1 MAIPWLIGAAVV
13 AIAAAVAN
21 DTAEEKR
28 RKEEEEAERRRAR
41 EKARLEEEALAERRR
56 AREKARLEEERQ
68 QKDSAKRKAKKLL
81 TDYDI
86 PFTLGF
92 LDEIAE
98 LAINNQS
105 KCEQSLQMSYTDS
118 STHKSMQEQ
127 IIETERALKEIDAL
141 STILKQQ

>member
-28 RKEEEEAERRRAR
+28 RKEEE
-41 EKARLEEEALAERRR
+41 AERRR

-105 KCEQSLQMSYTDS
+105 KCEQSLQMSYTSS

>member
-13 AIAAAVAN
+13 AIAAAVVN
-21 DTAEEKR
+21 DSAEEKR
-28 RKEEEEAERRRAR
+28 KKEEEAERRRAS
-41 EKARLEEEALAERRR
+41 EKARLEEEARAERRR
-56 AREKARLEEERQ
+56 AREEARLEEERQ
-68 QKDSAKRKAKKLL
+68 QKDSAKRKAKQLL
-81 TDYDI
+81 IDYDI

-127 IIETERALKEIDAL
+127 IIVTERALKEIDKL